1 MQFDREHNCHMLILA
16 IGDNS
21 WKKEFTEKEIEG
33 FKQTFNTDLSDFEIV
48 EVEDDTKTN

>member
-1 MQFDREHNCHMLILA
+1 MLILA